1 MATYAWKLS
10 ILVKMAIFYDMIFE
24 PSIQSEQKKNIYIYI
39 EDEHLVV
46 IWKVLCV
53 CVCVYYKNLAIW

>member
-24 PSIQSEQKKNIYIYI
+24 PSIQSEQNIYIYI

-53 CVCVYYKNLAIW
+53 CVCIIRI